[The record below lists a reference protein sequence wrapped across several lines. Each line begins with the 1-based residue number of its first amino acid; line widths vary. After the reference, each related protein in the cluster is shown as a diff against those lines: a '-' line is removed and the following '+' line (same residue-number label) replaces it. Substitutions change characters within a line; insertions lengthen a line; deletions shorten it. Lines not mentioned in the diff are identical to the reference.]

1 MRVNSPVTGKEVMMK
16 DGEPIVSKTDLKGRI
31 TFVNKAFVDLSGF
44 TEKELMGQAHNIVRH
59 PDMPEEAFADLW
71 KTLKE
76 ERPWTGYVKNRCK
89 NGDHY
94 WVKANAAPIFENGT
108 VVGYMSVR
116 EKPSREAVAAHEAA
130 YESIRKGQSNLV
142 VVDGQGLPNSPL
154 KLAMRNITIRQKT
167 LMGMLIVL
175 LFTALLG
182 WSGLSNLGA
191 ASRSSQ
197 AVYDEHIRELETLKT
212 VADLYA
218 VNIVDTVHKARGGS
232 LTPAAALGN
241 IAEAKKGI
249 AKAWQAYSARPD
261 HAPEVRALIQSANL
275 SMKTA
280 DAGIQKAEDL
290 LKAND
295 AAGLATFAN
304 NALYPAL
311 DPVGNDVS
319 KISELLLKSA
329 KAATER
335 VVADTSSAQTTMM
348 VMLGLAILAGMWVAG
363 WIGGT
368 IRTKV
373 ASIEGYFRQF
383 AEGRLDV
390 DIPITHHDEMT
401 ALLNAAKTMQVKL
414 GNDMAETR
422 IRAEEMTRIKIAL
435 DNVSTGVMIANADR
449 NIIYV
454 NNSVQRILKEAES
467 DLRKVLPTFNADN
480 LVGQSIDQFHKNPR
494 HQADL
499 LGNLRQAATAELTI
513 GARRMQVIAN
523 PVIAENG
530 DRLGSVAEWKDRTA
544 ELAATEREAK
554 LAQENLRVRIAL
566 DNVSTGVMIA
576 DNERNIIYVNA
587 SVQRILKAAEEDL
600 RKVLPTFNADKLLG
614 QSIDQF
620 HKNPKHQAD
629 MLAALAKTHVAE
641 LTIGSRRMQVV
652 ANPVI
657 DRDGARLGAVAEW
670 KDRTAE
676 LAAAEREAKLADEN
690 LRVRIALDNVSTG
703 VMIANSQREII
714 YINNSVQQILK
725 AAEADLRKVLP
736 TFNADRLIGQSI
748 DQFHKNPKHQAD
760 MLARLSTTHVAQL
773 AIGERHMQVTANPV
787 INAQGERLGAVA
799 EWKDRTAEIQTER
812 EVAMVVQAAAA
823 GDFSTRID
831 VNGKDGFF
839 RSLGEQI
846 NTLVNTA
853 DVGLNDVS
861 RVLSGLAQGDLT
873 ERINGDYQG
882 LFDQLKGDCNR
893 SMEVLSKTI
902 GEVRAAADALT
913 GAAGQVSSTSQSLS
927 QAASEQAAS
936 VEETSASMQVM
947 SGSVRQNS
955 DNAKITDGMATKA
968 AEEASEGGQA
978 VQQTVHAM
986 KQIATKVSIIDDI
999 AYQTNLLALNAAIE
1013 AARAGEHGK
1022 GFAVVAAEVRKLAE
1036 RSQVAA
1042 QEIGQL
1048 ATSSVDMAERA
1059 GTLLTQMVPSIR
1071 KTSEL
1076 VQEISAASEEQNEGI
1091 NQMSSAMGQ
1100 LSQSTQQ
1107 NASASEE
1114 LAATAEEMSGQ
1125 AEQLQQLMSFFRDSD
1140 GSGSSGMPMLTAMK
1154 PVRRGGPAP
1163 RAALGNAMN
1172 RRSSDAQSDS
1182 GTYVHGPVTVDE
1194 SSFSRF

>member
-31 TFVNKAFVDLSGF
+31 TFVNRAFIDISGF
-44 TEKELMGQAHNIVRH
+44 SENELMGQPHNLVRH
-59 PDMPEEAFADLW
+59 PDMPEEAFADMW
-71 KTLKE
+71 KALKDG
-76 ERPWTGYVKNRCK
+76 RPWTGHVKNRCK

-108 VVGYMSVR
+108 VVGFMSVR
-116 EKPSREAVAAHEAA
+116 EKPSREAVNAHEAA
-130 YESIRKGQSNLV
+130 YAAIRKGQSNLV
-142 VVDGQGLPNSPL
+142 IVDGQGLPNSPL

-167 LMGMLIVL
+167 LMGMMIVL
-175 LFTALLG
+175 LFTAVLG
-182 WSGLSNLGA
+182 WAGWSNLGA
-191 ASRSSQ
+191 ASRNSQ

-241 IAEAKKGI
+241 IAEAKKGV
-249 AKAWQAYSARPD
+249 AKAWGPYAARTD
-261 HAPEVRALIQSANL
+261 HAPEIRTLVNTTSQA
-275 SMKTA
+275 MKVA
-280 DAGIQKAEDL
+280 DAAIQKAEDL

-295 AAGLATFAN
+295 AAGLAAFAN
-304 NALYPAL
+304 TALYPAL
-311 DPVGNDVS
+311 DPVGNDVG
-319 KISELLLKSA
+319 KISETLLKSA
-329 KAATER
+329 KAATEK
-335 VVADTSSAQTTMM
+335 VIADNNSAQTTM
-348 VMLGLAILAGMWVAG
+348 VAMLGLAILSGMWVAG

-368 IRTKV
+368 IRSKV

-401 ALLNAAKTMQVKL
+401 ALLDAAKTMQVKL

-435 DNVSTGVMIANADR
+435 DNVSTGVMIANSDR

-454 NNSVQRILKEAES
+454 NHSVQRILKEAEA

-499 LGNLRQAATAELTI
+499 LGNLRQSVTAELTI
-513 GARRMQVIAN
+513 GERRMQVIAS
-523 PVIAENG
+523 PVFAENG
-530 DRLGSVAEWKDRTA
+530 D
-544 ELAATEREAK
+544 
-554 LAQENLRVRIAL
+554 
-566 DNVSTGVMIA
+566 
-576 DNERNIIYVNA
+576 
-587 SVQRILKAAEEDL
+587 
-600 RKVLPTFNADKLLG
+600 
-614 QSIDQF
+614 
-620 HKNPKHQAD
+620 
-629 MLAALAKTHVAE
+629 
-641 LTIGSRRMQVV
+641 
-652 ANPVI
+652 
-657 DRDGARLGAVAEW
+657 RLGAVAEW
-670 KDRTAE
+670 KDRTEE

-703 VMIANSQREII
+703 VMIANSEREII
-714 YINNSVQQILK
+714 YVNNSVQQILK
-725 AAEADLRKVLP
+725 AAESDLRKVLP
-736 TFNADRLIGQSI
+736 TFSADRLIGQSI

-760 MLARLSTTHVAQL
+760 MLAKLSTTHVAQL
-773 AIGERHMQVTANPV
+773 AIGARHMQVVANPV

-799 EWKDRTAEIQTER
+799 EWKDRTAEILTER
-812 EVAMVVQAAAA
+812 EVAAVVQAASA

-831 VNGKDGFF
+831 LNGKDGFF
-839 RSLGEQI
+839 RTLGEQI

-873 ERINGDYQG
+873 ERIDGDYQG
-882 LFDQLKGDCNR
+882 LFDRLKGDCNR

-936 VEETSASMQVM
+936 VEQTSASMQVM

-978 VQQTVHAM
+978 VQQTVSAM

-1059 GTLLTQMVPSIR
+1059 GTLLTHMVPSIR

-1091 NQMSSAMGQ
+1091 NQMTSAMGQ

-1140 GSGSSGMPMLTAMK
+1140 GGGSSSGMPMLTNMK

-1163 RAALGNAMN
+1163 RAALGNSMN
-1172 RRSSDAQSDS
+1172 RRSSDGHSDS